1 MAQEAEA
8 AFNPDAQR
16 GAQSG
21 AQPGEG
27 ASAQSAA
34 GTSAPSAAD
43 SQSDANREQGT
54 GDRERRRSTDPES
67 QTQNPVSSANPETTN
82 PAKKPKRKYTMSQR
96 ALDSRRINIKKAL
109 AVLKEVLFRSTP
121 RRKESCRTKL
131 VAAREAKRRKHEE
144 GKSTGISHGLT
155 CADLRGS
162 LTAAGATPEELKAHR
177 QNFRDG
183 IGPQTP
189 NETKLVRGMADCA
202 WRREQTDHVQAV
214 EEIITMQARLIVAA
228 EPSQVG
234 LTDFAVAKLA
244 LNLFNKGL
252 DLGERHKK
260 LNGRFAHLAY
270 LFLAG
275 REQAEGFGK
284 ELGVKLRWNSSNVS
298 MIAWSAEA
306 MGNPFVT
313 PGKVAQVMAPKTG
326 EMKPAS
332 EFGWKGKEKR
342 EAERQERIKEQ
353 ALHTAAPELVNFPY
367 EHPAMSVADLLK
379 GGQNVVLVMD
389 GGKTQV
395 PLGETVEGQPVRTE
409 YVAAGTAAVV
419 AGIGVE
425 EWPEWREAEVAAAL
439 RKKYLETSVALR
451 GQNQV
456 GGVTKEDLVKS
467 WLEAFGRNG
476 VRDSRLGEETGFG
489 VRDSGFAEEDGPQP
503 ASPRIPNPETQTPS
517 PASSANPGAQTPS
530 PAASANPEPRI
541 PNPDPK
547 DAERITAVA
556 EAAWERVQVCE
567 ERSQQERKK
576 VGEIL
581 AQVGSS
587 VREKLDQIMGLF
599 TGAWEMF
606 IDLYERA
613 AKLKKR
619 VCEMLEARHP
629 RTPEKPRGPNDFEG
643 LRPSWLWSNPK
654 MKKRFLEDMNIVEGP
669 EPVAT
674 GRRKKKQSTD
684 GADSAG

>member
-1 MAQEAEA
+1 MSLEAEA
-8 AFNPDAQR
+8 APNPEAQR
-16 GAQSG
+16 A
-21 AQPGEG
+21 E
-27 ASAQSAA
+27 SA
-34 GTSAPSAAD
+34 SAPSANAPSPGAAD
-43 SQSDANREQGT
+43 PSVRTE
-54 GDRERRRSTDPES
+54 
-67 QTQNPVSSANPETTN
+67 ANPSVQADPN
-82 PAKKPKRKYTMSQR
+82 QAKKPKRKYTMSQR

-109 AVLKEVLFRSTP
+109 AVPREILFRSTP

-131 VAAREAKRRKHEE
+131 VAAREAKRRKREE

-162 LTAAGATPEELKAHR
+162 LAAAGATPEELKAHR
-177 QNFRDG
+177 QEFHEG
-183 IGPQTP
+183 IGPRTP
-189 NETKLVRGMADCA
+189 DETKLVRGMADCA
-202 WRREQTDHVQAV
+202 WRRDQTDHVQAV

-270 LFLAG
+270 VFLAG
-275 REQAEGFGK
+275 RGQAEGFGK
-284 ELGVKLRWNSSNVS
+284 ELGVKLRWNASNVD
-298 MIAWSAEA
+298 MIEWSAEA

-313 PGKVAQVMAPKTG
+313 PRKVAQVMAPKTG

-332 EFGWKGKEKR
+332 EFGWKGKAER
-342 EAERQERIKEQ
+342 EAARRERIKEQ
-353 ALHTAAPELVNFPY
+353 ALHTDAPPLVDFPY
-367 EHPAMSVADLLK
+367 EHPAMSVGELVES
-379 GGQNVVLVMD
+379 GQNVVLVMD

-395 PLGETVEGQPVRTE
+395 QLGETMEGQTGRTE
-409 YVAAGTAAVV
+409 YLTGGMTAVV
-419 AGIGVE
+419 AGIGPE

-451 GQNQV
+451 GKNQV

-467 WLEAFGRNG
+467 WLEAFGAAGTRG
-476 VRDSRLGEETGFG
+476 SGLGTREEEASREDAARRGASQAEKARDSA
-489 VRDSGFAEEDGPQP
+489 SS
-503 ASPRIPNPETQTPS
+503 ASPEPRVPS
-517 PASSANPGAQTPS
+517 PAPSSDEQ
-530 PAASANPEPRI
+530 
-541 PNPDPK
+541 
-547 DAERITAVA
+547 RITAAA

-567 ERSQQERKK
+567 KRSQQGRKK
-576 VGEIL
+576 LSEIL

-606 IDLYERA
+606 IDLYERT

-629 RTPEKPRGPNDFEG
+629 RTPERPRGPNDFEG

-669 EPVAT
+669 EPVAIP
-674 GRRKKKQSTD
+674 RRKKKKESTN
-684 GADSAG
+684 GADSTD